1 MRVCTGL
8 AFAVDR
14 LDAEQNIDQAR
25 KKRGGE
31 ENGGMRARKP
41 QQPDNSAQN
50 FTHAATDRIEVVS
63 DIHVIG
69 WPYSWPH
76 ETNGCVVFRAGT
88 EFSES
93 NDRG

>member
-1 MRVCTGL
+1 
-8 AFAVDR
+8 
-14 LDAEQNIDQAR
+14 
-25 KKRGGE
+25 
-31 ENGGMRARKP
+31 
-41 QQPDNSAQN
+41 
-50 FTHAATDRIEVVS
+50 VS

-93 NDRG
+93 NDRGWPLYKVAYISTVG

>member
-1 MRVCTGL
+1 VRVCIGL

-41 QQPDNSAQN
+41 QQPDNSAQI

-69 WPYSWPH
+69 
-76 ETNGCVVFRAGT
+76 
-88 EFSES
+88 
-93 NDRG
+93 